1 MTGSSEADDY
11 AGWVKEGIKADDYA
25 GWVEEDRQRKILKSA
40 RDKAFRG
47 GTKSGFFYGGV
58 TVGLLLDA
66 AKTGNVLVSLSLIF
80 IAPAIIAW
88 IVWKVLSLLVKVLTL
103 GRRTW
108 SELARP
114 LDRVV
119 LRVYTALQAI
129 WRDDRNDPPSWNER
143 VGYQPTG
150 VVIYIVFVVWI
161 LLNGG
166 VWAPTFT

>member
-1 MTGSSEADDY
+1 MTGSSE
-11 AGWVKEGIKADDYA
+11 ADDYA

-40 RDKAFRG
+40 TDKAFRG

-119 LRVYTALQAI
+119 LRVYTALQTI
-129 WRDDRNDPPSWNER
+129 WRGDRNDPPSW
-143 VGYQPTG
+143 GWPPTS
-150 VVIYIVFVVWI
+150 VLIYIVFVVWI